1 MTDNQFIQL
10 FLPIIQA
17 GLIADGFPNVLVKQ
31 ANQPTQQ
38 GVPSIPTVFFFKV
51 SNKRYGFLQ
60 RQDVWNSGLSKMVH
74 TESQYYETTFQV
86 SALVRQFPITPNQY
100 TASDLVNEVACIM
113 QADTTL
119 SKLNAQGIGIL
130 RVMNITN
137 PYFTDDRDQFEASP
151 SFDFTLTSQSTR
163 ISNTPTVQLPIT
175 LNIQG
180 V

>member
-17 GLIADGFPNVLVKQ
+17 GLVTDGFLDVIVKA

-38 GVPSIPTVFFFKV
+38 GVNSGPTVYFYKIAT
-51 SNKRYGFLQ
+51 KRYGFLG
-60 RQDVWNSGLSKMVH
+60 RRDVWDTGSGTMTH

-100 TASDLVNEVACIM
+100 TAGDLINEVASIM
-113 QADTTL
+113 QSDDTRAI
-119 SKLNAQGIGIL
+119 LNASGVGIL
-130 RVMNITN
+130 RIQDIPN
-137 PYFTDDRDQFEASP
+137 PYFVDDRDQFEASP
-151 SFDFTLTSQSTR
+151 SIEFVLTSQAFRVKTDPR
-163 ISNTPTVQLPIT
+163 IELPVL